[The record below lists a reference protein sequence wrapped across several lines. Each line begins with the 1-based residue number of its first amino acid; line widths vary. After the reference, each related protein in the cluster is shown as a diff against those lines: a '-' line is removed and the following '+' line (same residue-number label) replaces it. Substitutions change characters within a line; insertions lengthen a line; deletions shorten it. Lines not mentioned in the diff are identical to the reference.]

1 MSIIARM
8 IHMSTSIET
17 MGASRRSGLPTS
29 EEFAVWRAY
38 IQTVEILRARVQAKL
53 QADSG
58 LSEGDYKVLLALS
71 ESEEKSFRSSELAVH
86 IEWER
91 SRLSGH
97 LGRMEKRGLIRRE
110 PCAEDARGWRVV
122 LTDEGTR
129 AFRASLSPHAKAIK
143 AYFIDAFTDAQLAEI
158 DDTTTALRAHLG
170 LTPMPGRSST

>member
-1 MSIIARM
+1 
-8 IHMSTSIET
+8 

-58 LSEGDYKVLLALS
+58 LSDGDYKVLLALS
-71 ESEEKSFRSSELAVH
+71 ETEEKSLRSSELAAH

-110 PCAEDARGWRVV
+110 PCADDARGWQVV
-122 LTDEGTR
+122 LTDDGSR
-129 AFRASLSPHAKAIK
+129 AFRASLSPHAQAVKAF
-143 AYFIDAFTDAQLAEI
+143 FIDAFTDAQLTEI
-158 DDTTTALRAHLG
+158 DDTTRALRAHLG
-170 LTPMPGRSST
+170 LTPMTGRSAK

>member
-1 MSIIARM
+1 
-8 IHMSTSIET
+8 
-17 MGASRRSGLPTS
+17 MGAAKRSGLPTS

-71 ESEEKSFRSSELAVH
+71 ETEDKTFRSSELAAH

-110 PCAEDARGWRVV
+110 PCADDARGWQVV
-122 LTDEGTR
+122 LTEDGAR
-129 AFRASLSPHAKAIK
+129 ALRASLGPHSRAVKS
-143 AYFIDAFTDAQLAEI
+143 YFVDAFTDAQLSEI
-158 DDTTTALRAHLG
+158 DDTTRALRRHLG
-170 LTPMPGRSST
+170 LTPMTGKYPK

>member
-1 MSIIARM
+1 
-8 IHMSTSIET
+8 
-17 MGASRRSGLPTS
+17 MGTSRRNGFPTS
-29 EEFAVWRAY
+29 EEFAVWRSY

-71 ESEEKSFRSSELAVH
+71 ETEGKSLRSSALAAH

-110 PCAEDARGWRVV
+110 PCPDDARGWQVA

-129 AFRASLSPHAKAIK
+129 AFRASLSSHSKAVK
-143 AYFIDAFTDAQLAEI
+143 AYFIDAFTDAQLTEI
-158 DDTTTALRAHLG
+158 DDTTAALRAHLG
-170 LTPMPGRSST
+170 LAPMRGRSSD

>member
-1 MSIIARM
+1 
-8 IHMSTSIET
+8 

-29 EEFAVWRAY
+29 DEFAVWRAY
-38 IQTVEILRARVQAKL
+38 IQTVEILRARVQARL

-71 ESEEKSFRSSELAVH
+71 EAEEGSLRSSALAAH

-110 PCAEDARGWRVV
+110 PCADDARGWRVV
-122 LTDEGTR
+122 LTDDGAR
-129 AFRASLSPHAKAIK
+129 VFRASLVPHLRAVKT
-143 AYFIDAFTDAQLAEI
+143 YFLDAFTDAQLTEI
-158 DDTTTALRAHLG
+158 DENTAALRAHLG
-170 LTPMPGRSST
+170 LAPMTGKSSK